1 MRRGF
6 ACSTRA
12 SEEVSPINDPPTKPL
27 FSANDTSDLAEL
39 EAAGGLCRGRGATIT
54 FIRILMPFI
63 LVDATKFGEC
73 CAAGVQS
80 ETVLDK
86 FHSESSTSIGIGVP
100 CREEGDQASI
110 EPGPG
115 RTRSAK
121 IEVSAVLHSEAD
133 AQNRTT

>member
-86 FHSESSTSIGIGVP
+86 FHSESSTSIRIGVP
-100 CREEGDQASI
+100 SIAERKGIKRALNQARGGL
-110 EPGPG
+110 GPP
-115 RTRSAK
+115 RS
-121 IEVSAVLHSEAD
+121 
-133 AQNRTT
+133 R